1 MSTRWIEVIVGL
13 FILLGILGLV
23 NLAVKVSGLEDFGQG
38 KNYIVLADFS
48 DIGNLK
54 LGAPVRMAG
63 VTVGRVAG
71 IALDPSTFQ
80 ARVTMGIQDAFN
92 NIPSD
97 SAASIYTQGIL
108 GSNYI
113 SLDAGFASTSLKD
126 GSVIAT
132 THSALILEQL
142 IGQLLY
148 QFKNKAS
155 T

>member
-1 MSTRWIEVIVGL
+1 MSTRWIEIIVGL
-13 FILLGILGLV
+13 FILLGVLGLV
-23 NLAVKVSGLEDFGQG
+23 NLAVKVSGSEDFGQG
-38 KNYIVLADFS
+38 KAYIVSADFS

-71 IALDPSTFQ
+71 IALDPSSFQ
-80 ARVTMGIQDAFN
+80 ARVTMGIQDSFH

-113 SLDAGFASTSLKD
+113 SLDPGFSSASLKD